1 MPKDLRDA
9 RELENDVCNVFS
21 PGWAGP
27 FIFGGVSVKALIGG
41 GKPMFC
47 KIALFAVKF
56 CDVWNEEL
64 GFEAVVEIDMS
75 AGVPKENGC
84 GALSFQA
91 R

>member
-1 MPKDLRDA
+1 MFD
-9 RELENDVCNVFS
+9 N
-21 PGWAGP
+21 
-27 FIFGGVSVKALIGG
+27 ALMGG

-47 KIALFAVKF
+47 MIALFAVRF
-56 CDVWNEEL
+56 VAVWKEEL

-75 AGVPKENGC
+75 AGVPKENGW